1 MLSQLVGRPHDAST
15 AASPPKSL
23 SKTAKRLQS
32 AANTTP
38 DGARCPRATA
48 LAAVEER
55 LLRLYHAVLQRV
67 PPLTAQ
73 CCAHSTRPRRVRDA
87 LSVALDC
94 AAGKP
99 ALAGLVLPHTL
110 RMFDV
115 IPVVVSAVF
124 KTQKP
129 PEIVCTLK
137 LEL

>member
-1 MLSQLVGRPHDAST
+1 MVGRPHDAST
-15 AASPPKSL
+15 AASQKPKSL

-32 AANTTP
+32 AAHTTP
-38 DGARCPRATA
+38 GGARCPRAPAKT
-48 LAAVEER
+48 R
-55 LLRLYHAVLQRV
+55 LPGLWHVFQRV
-67 PPLTAQ
+67 PLLTAQ

-94 AAGKP
+94 AAGEP

>member
-1 MLSQLVGRPHDAST
+1 MLSPLVGRPHDAST

-38 DGARCPRATA
+38 DGARCPRAQPCCGRKT
-48 LAAVEER
+48 
-55 LLRLYHAVLQRV
+55 RLYHAVLQRV